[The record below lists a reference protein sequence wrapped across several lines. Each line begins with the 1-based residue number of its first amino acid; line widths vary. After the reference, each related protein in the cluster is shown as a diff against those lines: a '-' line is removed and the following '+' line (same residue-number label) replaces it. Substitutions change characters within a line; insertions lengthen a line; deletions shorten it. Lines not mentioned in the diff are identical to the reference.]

1 MDLRVKKT
9 KSAIINAFLTLRA
22 QKPLEKITIKELAER
37 AMINKATFYLHYR
50 DVYDL
55 SETMETDVVSRVID
69 NIQHPEYIFTDTET
83 FVKELMESYFS
94 QRTMIETIFSGGQM
108 SHLPSKIEE
117 SVRKVAFVHNP
128 ELKNDLRYQMLLS
141 YCIYGA
147 YYAYMQNDGED
158 LYAVTEVIGKISA
171 AARQAID

>member
-9 KSAIINAFLTLRA
+9 KSAIVNAFLTLRA
-22 QKPLEKITIKELAER
+22 QKPLEKITIKELADR

-50 DVYDL
+50 DIYDL
-55 SETMETDVVSRVID
+55 SEAMETDVVNRVIETV
-69 NIQHPEYIFTDTET
+69 QHPECIFSDTES

-108 SHLPSKIEE
+108 SDLPSKIEQ
-117 SVRKVAFVHNP
+117 SIRKVAFEHNP
-128 ELKNDLRYQMLLS
+128 ELQGDLRYQILLS

-147 YYAYMQNDGED
+147 YYAYVQNDGED
-158 LYAVTEVIGKISA
+158 LYTVTGIIGKISA